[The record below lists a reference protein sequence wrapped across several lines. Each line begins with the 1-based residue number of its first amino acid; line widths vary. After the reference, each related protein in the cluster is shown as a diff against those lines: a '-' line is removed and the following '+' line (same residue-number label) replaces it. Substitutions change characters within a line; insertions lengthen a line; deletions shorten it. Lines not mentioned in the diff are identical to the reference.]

1 MAINQIIGN
10 ALSGLQASQIG
21 IRTASNNVAN
31 VNTPGYAR
39 STVDFAARNVSGQGM
54 GVEVVGVRRVA
65 DEFLSA
71 ASRRAGSDQSRAEVL
86 ARYLDRMQAQFG
98 ATDDENSL
106 FGRLNGAMD
115 AISAAAVD
123 PTQVAARASAASSL
137 QSFFDEAAR
146 LSAEVRGLRAEVDGQ
161 IAARVERVNEI
172 LTELDGLN
180 SEIQALTA
188 TNADSSGA
196 LNRQSELVDE
206 LSTYLDISTDVQGD
220 GRIFV
225 RTGNGVGLL
234 DNERIQLS
242 YTAAGSGAYGTRYG
256 AITGT
261 VSSSGATIRLDGDV
275 ASGELAGLFAL
286 RDEDLPALASGLAE
300 FASKTADAL
309 NQAHNEGTA
318 YPPPASLTGR
328 NTGLLG
334 TDVLT
339 GSGEA
344 TLAIVDANGELVA
357 RADIVF
363 GAGSF
368 TVNGNPGTTIDD
380 LATEITNALGGAG
393 TASFADGRLSITT
406 ANPANG
412 ISIGQDATA
421 PSSLGGRGFS
431 SFFGLNDLI
440 TSSRPAFYETA
451 ITGAGALGAAA
462 GGEMVYEIR
471 GVDGRL
477 ESQVTVAVPSGPGA
491 TVNDLVTALNTGLAP
506 YGTYALD
513 ADGQL
518 NFTPAS
524 AFSNF
529 DVALVDD
536 TSERGTTGYSV
547 SQIFGVGDAAR
558 QSRAEGLDVRS
569 DIRANSQ
576 NFAFSM
582 LDISPASVAGDF
594 VLAAGDSRGGQAL
607 QGALARPIAFDTA
620 GSLAGGVSTA
630 DQYAA
635 RFAGDIG
642 ARAARAERSVASAQS
657 VKAAADQ
664 RRSDLEGVNLDEE
677 LANMTLFQ
685 QSYNA
690 SARLL
695 QAANEMTD
703 TLLSIV

>member
-10 ALSGLQASQIG
+10 ALSGLQASQVG

-39 STVDFAARNVSGQGM
+39 SEAQLSARNVAGQGM
-54 GVEVVGVRRVA
+54 GVEVTGIRRVA

-86 ARYLDRMQAQFG
+86 ASYLDRMQAQFG
-98 ATDDENSL
+98 APDDENSL
-106 FGRLNGAMD
+106 FGRLNDAMA
-115 AISAAAVD
+115 AIATASVD
-123 PTQVAARASAASSL
+123 PTQTAARASAASGL
-137 QSFFDEAAR
+137 QSFFDETAR
-146 LSAEVRGLRAEVDGQ
+146 LSAEIRSLRGEVDTQ
-161 IAARVERVNEI
+161 IAARITRVNEI
-172 LTELDGLN
+172 LSELDGLN
-180 SEIQALTA
+180 GEIQALTA
-188 TNADSSGA
+188 SNADASGA

-234 DNERIQLS
+234 DNERMTLS
-242 YTAAGSGAYGTRYG
+242 YTAAGSGAYGVEYNS
-256 AITGT
+256 ITGV
-261 VSSSGATIRLDGDV
+261 VSSSGATVTLDSDIL
-275 ASGELAGLFAL
+275 SGELSGLFAL
-286 RDEDLPALASGLAE
+286 RDDELPALASELAE

-318 YPPPASLTGR
+318 FPPPNSLNGR

-339 GSGEA
+339 GSGES
-344 TLAIVDANGELVA
+344 TIAIVDAAGELVA

-363 GAGSF
+363 AAGSF
-368 TVNGNPGTTIDD
+368 TVNGNPGATIDD
-380 LATEITNALGGAG
+380 LAAEITAALGGAG
-393 TASFADGRLSITT
+393 TATFAAGQMTITAT
-406 ANPANG
+406 DPANG
-412 ISIGQDATA
+412 LSIGQDATT
-421 PSSLGGRGFS
+421 PSDLGGRGFS
-431 SFFGLNDLI
+431 AFFGLNDLV

-451 ITGAGALGAAA
+451 ITSAGLLGAAA
-462 GGEMVYEIR
+462 GGEMTFEVA
-471 GVDGRL
+471 GQDGRV
-477 ESQVTVAVPSGPGA
+477 ESRVTIAVPSAPGT
-491 TVNDLVTALNTGLAP
+491 TVLDFINALNTDLAP
-506 YGTYALD
+506 YGSYGLD

-518 NFTPAS
+518 NFTAAPGFA
-524 AFSNF
+524 NF

-536 TSERGTTGYSV
+536 TSERGATGYSL
-547 SQIFGVGDAAR
+547 SQIFGMGEAAR
-558 QSRAEGLDVRS
+558 QTRSEGLDVRP

-582 LDISPASVAGDF
+582 LDITPASVAGDF
-594 VLAAGDSRGGQAL
+594 VLASGDSRGGQAL
-607 QGALARPIAFDTA
+607 QAALSRPIGFDAA
-620 GSLAGGVSTA
+620 GALAGGVSTV

-635 RFAGDIG
+635 RLAGDVG
-642 ARAARAERSVASAQS
+642 SRSARAERAVDSARS
-657 VKAAADQ
+657 VKDAADQ

-695 QAANEMTD
+695 QAAREMTD